1 MVPNSE
7 ESNGATSNAEQAT
20 SKSVKVKG
28 KSTPSKS
35 SLNLEKDTEEYR
47 KLRDRNNEAV
57 KKSRT
62 RTKLRTQNTLDKV
75 EKLRND
81 NSKLEDRIEGLKKEL
96 ELLKE
101 LFVSHAG
108 TNDLLVFY
116 RFCSYSEFFN
126 IISGTKSMKRLT
138 EVDLDVLLAEAAP
151 NNKKNK
157 KGSTNYSGRSRE
169 VIEKEVLA
177 LLGQPIESEDD
188 QIDEEDDDDE
198 PQPSTSRDI
207 DQGEMSEQSMMEDS
221 MNAIGGEAAPDNVV
235 ENLSGSDNAIE
246 MTHNILTVE
255 PSDDGE
261 ITETYTIVDD
271 GTGGPTIWTTENGE
285 AVVVT
290 IEQDEQGTL
299 VASGV
304 QQNLHDIIQ
313 GEILML
319 E

>member
-7 ESNGATSNAEQAT
+7 ESNGAMSSTEQTALKSSKASKGKTSP
-20 SKSVKVKG
+20 SKSVV
-28 KSTPSKS
+28 S
-35 SLNLEKDTEEYR
+35 LEKDTEEYR

-75 EKLRND
+75 EKLRDENT
-81 NSKLEDRIEGLKKEL
+81 KLEDRIEGLKKEL

-108 TNDLLVFY
+108 T
-116 RFCSYSEFFN
+116 
-126 IISGTKSMKRLT
+126 KSMKRLT
-138 EVDLDVLLAEAAP
+138 EVDLDVLIAEAAP
-151 NNKKNK
+151 NSKKSK
-157 KGSTNYSGRSRE
+157 KGATPYTGRSRE
-169 VIEKEVLA
+169 EIEKEVLA
-177 LLGQPIESEDD
+177 LLGQQAEESDN
-188 QIDEEDDDDE
+188 EEE

-207 DQGEMSEQSMMEDS
+207 DQTDMSEHSLMEDHVS
-221 MNAIGGEAAPDNVV
+221 ANNTVDCVDLANEHEAQ
-235 ENLSGSDNAIE
+235 E
-246 MTHNILTVE
+246 ILTVE
-255 PSDDGE
+255 SSEEINADGE

-271 GTGGPTIWTTENGE
+271 GTGGPHIWTTEDGE
-285 AVVVT
+285 SVVVT

-299 VASGV
+299 VASTV
-304 QQNLHDIIQ
+304 QQQDINDIIQ

>member
-1 MVPNSE
+1 
-7 ESNGATSNAEQAT
+7 
-20 SKSVKVKG
+20 
-28 KSTPSKS
+28 
-35 SLNLEKDTEEYR
+35 
-47 KLRDRNNEAV
+47 
-57 KKSRT
+57 
-62 RTKLRTQNTLDKV
+62 
-75 EKLRND
+75 
-81 NSKLEDRIEGLKKEL
+81 
-96 ELLKE
+96 
-101 LFVSHAG
+101 
-108 TNDLLVFY
+108 
-116 RFCSYSEFFN
+116 
-126 IISGTKSMKRLT
+126 MKRLT

-157 KGSTNYSGRSRE
+157 KGGTAYSGRSRE

-177 LLGQPIESEDD
+177 LLGQPIESEEE
-188 QIDEEDDDDE
+188 QMDEEEDEEE
-198 PQPSTSRDI
+198 PQPSTSREV
-207 DQGEMSEQSMMEDS
+207 DQGNTSAEQAMVEDS
-221 MNAIGGEAAPDNVV
+221 INTMNVEAVPESVV
-235 ENLSGSDNAIE
+235 ENISVAENISVVENISGTENPIE
-246 MTHNILTVE
+246 MTHQILTVE
-255 PSDDGE
+255 PSAGEE

>member
-7 ESNGATSNAEQAT
+7 DSNGATSSTEQTTLKSPKT
-20 SKSVKVKG
+20 SKG
-28 KSTPSKS
+28 KTTPSKNS
-35 SLNLEKDTEEYR
+35 INVEKDTDEYR

-75 EKLRND
+75 EKLRGENT
-81 NSKLEDRIEGLKKEL
+81 KLEDRIEGLKKEL

-108 TNDLLVFY
+108 T
-116 RFCSYSEFFN
+116 
-126 IISGTKSMKRLT
+126 KSMKRLT

-151 NNKKNK
+151 SNKRSK
-157 KGSTNYSGRSRE
+157 KGNTPYAGRSRE
-169 VIEKEVLA
+169 DIEREVLA
-177 LLGQPIESEDD
+177 LLGQQAEESDD
-188 QIDEEDDDDE
+188 EADDDDE

-207 DQGEMSEQSMMEDS
+207 DQTNMSEEQSLMEDPTS
-221 MNAIGGEAAPDNVV
+221 ANNTIECVDLSN
-235 ENLSGSDNAIE
+235 ENE
-246 MTHNILTVE
+246 TEEILTVE
-255 PSDDGE
+255 PSVDDGE

-271 GTGGPTIWTTENGE
+271 GTGGPHIWTTEDGE
-285 AVVVT
+285 SVVVT

-299 VASGV
+299 VASSV
-304 QQNLHDIIQ
+304 QQQDLNDIIQ

>member
-7 ESNGATSNAEQAT
+7 ESNGATSSTEQTALKSSKT
-20 SKSVKVKG
+20 SKG
-28 KSTPSKS
+28 KITPSKS
-35 SLNLEKDTEEYR
+35 VVNLEKDTEEYR

-75 EKLRND
+75 EKLRDENT
-81 NSKLEDRIEGLKKEL
+81 KLEDRIEGLKKEL

-108 TNDLLVFY
+108 T
-116 RFCSYSEFFN
+116 
-126 IISGTKSMKRLT
+126 KSMKRLT
-138 EVDLDVLLAEAAP
+138 EVDLDVLIAEAAP
-151 NNKKNK
+151 NSKKSK
-157 KGSTNYSGRSRE
+157 KAGTPYTGRSRE
-169 VIEKEVLA
+169 EIEKEVIA
-177 LLGQPIESEDD
+177 LLGQ
-188 QIDEEDDDDE
+188 QDEECDNEEE

-207 DQGEMSEQSMMEDS
+207 DQTDMSEHSLMEDHVS
-221 MNAIGGEAAPDNVV
+221 ANNTVDCVDLANEHEAQ
-235 ENLSGSDNAIE
+235 E
-246 MTHNILTVE
+246 ILTVE
-255 PSDDGE
+255 SSEEINADGE

-271 GTGGPTIWTTENGE
+271 GTGGPHIWTTEDGE
-285 AVVVT
+285 SVVVT

-299 VASGV
+299 VASTV
-304 QQNLHDIIQ
+304 QQQDINDIIQ